1 MLVAEAELAREFA
14 LVVEQQAFLGAAG
27 GHVQREANPLD
38 QGLRL
43 HQALGLACGDQAL
56 LRQRG
61 KGWCVEQTP
70 PQPQDR
76 LRVAQG
82 ILRNLGFTPTW
93 PEHDEKCILHPKNAW
108 NRCFGFNYICDAGC
122 PRRSN
127 PPPTWPEG
135 VSGEIFDLA
144 YQLACAVQ
152 DRRAELTADALNRYD
167 REKRERRRTA
177 AA

>member
-1 MLVAEAELAREFA
+1 MSELPTTN
-14 LVVEQQAFLGAAG
+14 G
-27 GHVQREANPLD
+27 G
-38 QGLRL
+38 RL
-43 HQALGLACGDQAL
+43 LKRGDSFDIECW
-56 LRQRG
+56 R
-61 KGWCVEQTP
+61 TTH
-70 PQPQDR
+70 R